1 MIEYLVF
8 PPVSH
13 WVYKCI
19 TNFLSFQY
27 EDIAVYAITLV
38 ISNQYSVQIYLHWKG
53 VYNCFVILNM
63 FHQHIHTIRFFGT
76 IAPTIGSMSN
86 SWPSPWFQK
95 ISSLLLQ
102 FALFKILVLLTTN
115 YFFSHNKLFQKI
127 FLIPHFDDSSPSLL
141 T

>member
-63 FHQHIHTIRFFGT
+63 FHQHIHTIRFLAQSLQLLVLCQTHDLPHDFRKYHLC
-76 IAPTIGSMSN
+76 
-86 SWPSPWFQK
+86 FY
-95 ISSLLLQ
+95 SLLCSKFLYY
-102 FALFKILVLLTTN
+102 LLLII
-115 YFFSHNKLFQKI
+115 S
-127 FLIPHFDDSSPSLL
+127 FLIINYSRKSF
-141 T
+141 